1 MYDAA
6 QLQVAEWLRAL
17 PHHSWDSETQ
27 PIAPSSGMCAS
38 LAGQLPRALGQSD
51 HARRRHSACA
61 TRGRSAMRSHK
72 GERRAL
78 WVAAVHSPA
87 PAWNLVG
94 AVEDLAS
101 LVLHARRGG
110 LDVID
115 IEI

>member
-1 MYDAA
+1 
-6 QLQVAEWLRAL
+6 
-17 PHHSWDSETQ
+17 
-27 PIAPSSGMCAS
+27 
-38 LAGQLPRALGQSD
+38 
-51 HARRRHSACA
+51 
-61 TRGRSAMRSHK
+61 MRSHK

-115 IEI
+115 IEIVEPEGRRHRFIGSCCTRRPLEASTDSISNFQ